1 MKRLALTLG
10 GMMLLAMAARAAD
23 DYFIDRLDDALT
35 VNAFHDEFRA
45 RLSGTLDLEGYHLQ
59 QPTSDLIYAD
69 GSNLFNPRLSLFLD
83 AQVGQQIYIFAQ
95 TRIDRGFDPSD
106 DGLQVRLDEY
116 AFRFTPGSD
125 GRFNL
130 QVGKFATVVGN
141 WVQRHGSW
149 DNPFVTAPMPYENL
163 TGIWN
168 VVAAR
173 SDAILLGWAHVKP
186 PMNAAVEYAEKPLRT
201 PIIWG
206 PSYTTGA
213 EVFGEI
219 DRLSYAFEVKNAS
232 LSSHPDT
239 WTEGDTLWEHP
250 TVSGRLGYQPN
261 EMWNFGVSASTGP
274 YLRPSVERTLSP
286 DHGLGDYRQI
296 VFGQDISFAWHHL
309 QVWTEFYGA
318 RFEIPKVGDVDT
330 FSYYTE
336 AKYKFT
342 PQFFGAVRWNQ
353 QLYST
358 VPDGAG
364 GKIAWGRDAWRI
376 DFAPGY
382 RFTPHTECK
391 LQYSLEHEDNAP
403 RTYDGTIAL
412 QLVIRF

>member
-1 MKRLALTLG
+1 MKRLVLILG
-10 GMMLLAMAARAAD
+10 GLALVATAARGAD
-23 DYFIDRLDDALT
+23 DYFVDRLDDALT
-35 VNAFHDEFRA
+35 VSAWQGEFRA

-59 QPTSDLIYAD
+59 QPTTGLIYTD
-69 GSNLFNPRLSLFLD
+69 GSNLFNPRLTLFLD
-83 AQVGQQIYIFAQ
+83 AQLGRQIYIFAQ
-95 TRIDRGFDPSD
+95 TRADRGFDPSD
-106 DGLQVRLDEY
+106 EGGQVRLDEY
-116 AFRFTPGSD
+116 ALRFTPGND
-125 GRFNL
+125 VRFNV

-149 DNPFVTAPMPYENL
+149 DNPFITAPLPYENL

-186 PMNAAVEYAEKPLRT
+186 PMTPALEYSEKPLRT

-219 DRLSYAFEVKNAS
+219 DRMKYAFEVKNGS

-239 WTEGDTLWEHP
+239 WTESETLWEHP

-261 EMWNFGVSASTGP
+261 EMWDFGVSASTGP
-274 YLRPSVERTLSP
+274 YLRPDVERTLP
-286 DHGLGDYRQI
+286 MDHGLGDYRQT

-309 QVWTEFYGA
+309 QVWTEVYGA
-318 RFEIPKVGDVDT
+318 RFAIPKVGNVDT
-330 FSYYTE
+330 LAYYAE

-353 QLYST
+353 QLFST
-358 VPDGAG
+358 VPDPSG
-364 GKIAWGRDAWRI
+364 GTIPWGRDAWRI
-376 DFAPGY
+376 DVAPGY
-382 RFTPHTECK
+382 RFTPHTEFK
-391 LQYSLEHEDNAP
+391 LQYSLEREDNAP

-412 QLVIRF
+412 QLVVRF